1 MIELLALVVSGAVTG
16 ALFAIMASGIVL
28 TYQSSGTLNFAHG
41 AIAFVTAY
49 LFYQLNTGLGVPRWA
64 AFVICVLLFAPGLGI
79 LLNRLLFRRLA
90 TAPVYAR
97 IVGTIGIYVALPA
110 LAQFVVKQI
119 NEHGGTLP
127 TTDNVYETPGLGP
140 VPAERWTLFTGV
152 VLDTDQIAV
161 LVVAALTAAGLWLL
175 MNRTRIGLAMRADVD
190 RRELAIL
197 RGIDT
202 ARVSDTAW
210 AVSSGL
216 AGLGGVL
223 ISPLFGLGDTL
234 YTLLVL
240 GSLGAVVLARFR
252 SIPLALLGG
261 LLLGVV
267 ANLVAGYAD
276 RVLPDVIAGLSGLR
290 SAVPYLLTLIGLLIL
305 ARRQGRLGGLSARE
319 SPPPDHRDDLPV
331 WRRRLPWLVV
341 VAALLVFGLFL
352 ASPLWQNLL
361 ALGAVFAV
369 IYLSFVV
376 VTGMGGM
383 VSLAQAMFVTTGAFL
398 TGWLFN
404 HQFPVGVL
412 GVLPDGYLHE
422 IPIVVLSAVV
432 AGSVGALIALPI
444 RRLGALALAL
454 ATLSLAFVADLLVFK
469 VDAIRNTTAGWTV
482 TAGSLGPVDFSDQR
496 VMFVAV
502 LVLFGGL
509 TWTITNLQHSAS
521 GRVIYAARSSDIAAR
536 TVGLAPDR
544 TRVLTFAFSAAIAG
558 LGGSLYVLQA
568 GSFTDSTTP
577 PIAGLIW
584 LVTIATLGVRRP
596 AGALLAGFLTAAGSE
611 LLVALFGWTEGAES
625 FVGDPEFL
633 AALLGLG
640 AIGLAQNPDGAL
652 ALSGAHRR
660 ERKARRER
668 RLRPATTDEVAA
680 SVSLSDP
687 PRTPPTL
694 AAAPV
699 SPAPAGTTGPV
710 PEPGAAAPALRLHD
724 VHAGYDGR
732 EVLHG
737 VDLTLTAGRVVALV
751 GPNGVGKTTLCNVAG
766 GLVVPTSGA
775 IDVAGSDVTGEP
787 AFRRSARGIFVAPE
801 GRGIFPGLT
810 VEENLAIRMRSAELR
825 TAAYDRLPALR
836 NRRGVRAGALSGGE
850 QQMLALA
857 PALVSPPSVLLADEP
872 TLGLAP
878 KVAEQIFAAIVEL
891 REQGT
896 AILLIQERAA
906 EALRLADE
914 VVLMA
919 PGRVVWTGPRS
930 EIDLDRI
937 AEDYL
942 AVRAATVTP
951 TNPVPA
957 E

>member
-49 LFYQLNTGLGVPRWA
+49 LFYQLNTGLHVPRWA
-64 AFVICVLLFAPGLGI
+64 AFVICVVLFAPGLGI
-79 LLNRLLFRRLA
+79 LLNRALFRRLA

-119 NEHGGTLP
+119 NHHGGSLP

-175 MNRTRIGLAMRADVD
+175 LNRSRVGLAMRADVD
-190 RRELAIL
+190 RRELATL
-197 RGIDT
+197 RGIDS
-202 ARVSDTAW
+202 ARVSDLAW

-234 YTLLVL
+234 YTLVVL
-240 GSLGAVVLARFR
+240 GSLAAVVLAKFR

-290 SAVPYLLTLIGLLIL
+290 SAIPYLLTLIGLLVL
-305 ARRQGRLGGLSARE
+305 ARQQGRLGGLSTRE
-319 SPPPDHRDDLPV
+319 VPPPDHRDGLPA

-341 VAALLVFGLFL
+341 VAGLVVFGLFV

-383 VSLAQAMFVTTGAFL
+383 VSLAQAMFVTTGAFV

-404 HQFPVGVL
+404 HQFPVGIAGL
-412 GVLPDGYLHE
+412 LSDGYLHE
-422 IPIVVLSAVV
+422 IPIIVLSALV
-432 AGSVGALIALPI
+432 AGAAGALIALPI

-454 ATLSLAFVADLLVFK
+454 ATLSLAFVADLLIFK

-482 TAGSLGPVDFSDQR
+482 RAGSLGPLDFSDQR
-496 VMFVAV
+496 VMFVAA
-502 LVLFGGL
+502 LLLFGL
-509 TWTITNLQHSAS
+509 VTWTITNLQRSAS

-536 TVGLAPDR
+536 TVGLSPDR

-558 LGGSLYVLQA
+558 LGGSLYILQA

-584 LVTIATLGVRRP
+584 LVTIATLGIRRP
-596 AGALLAGFLTAAGSE
+596 AGALLAGFLTAAGTE
-611 LLVALFGWTEGAES
+611 LLVALFGWTEGAEA
-625 FVGDPEFL
+625 FVGDHEFL

-640 AIGLAQNPDGAL
+640 AIGLAQNPDGAF
-652 ALSGAHRR
+652 ALSAAHRR
-660 ERKARRER
+660 ERRER
-668 RLRPATTDEVAA
+668 RARKEETVAVAVATDLAVP
-680 SVSLSDP
+680 V
-687 PRTPPTL
+687 TPE
-694 AAAPV
+694 APV
-699 SPAPAGTTGPV
+699 RA
-710 PEPGAAAPALRLHD
+710 ALRLRGI
-724 VHAGYDGR
+724 HAGYDGR
-732 EVLHG
+732 EVLRG
-737 VDLTLTAGRVVALV
+737 VDLVLTAGRVVALV

-766 GLVVPTSGA
+766 GLVVPTTGTIE
-775 IDVAGSDVTGEP
+775 IDGVDVTGEP
-787 AFRRSARGIFVAPE
+787 AFRRNTRGLFVAPE

-810 VEENLAIRMRSAELR
+810 VEENLAVRMRTAEQR
-825 TAAYDRLPALR
+825 AAAYERLPALR
-836 NRRGVRAGALSGGE
+836 DRRGVRAGALSGGE

-857 PALVSPPSVLLADEP
+857 SALVSPPAVLLADEP

-878 KVAEQIFAAIVEL
+878 KVAEQIFEAIVEL

-914 VVLMA
+914 VVMMA

-942 AVRAATVTP
+942 AVRAPVNT
-951 TNPVPA
+951 VPA